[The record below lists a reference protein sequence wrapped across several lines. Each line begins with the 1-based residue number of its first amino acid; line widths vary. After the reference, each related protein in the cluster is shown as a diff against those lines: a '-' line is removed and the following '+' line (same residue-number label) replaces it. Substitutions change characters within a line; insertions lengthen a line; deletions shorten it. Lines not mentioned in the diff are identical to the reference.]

1 MFEYFL
7 VVFSLC

>member
-7 VVFSLC
+7 AID